1 VAGGASARIRVLAC
15 DGVNTGMAVSEPF
28 TVDGKP
34 PLVWITAPISS
45 TGGSL
50 RFEQGTLLVLEG
62 NGTDFEDG
70 PLPDAAFTW
79 RSDRSGPLGEGSRV
93 DVKLLLV
100 GEHTI
105 TLEGRDSA
113 GQIGTDTMTIE
124 ITERPNA
131 QPVADAGPDL
141 VASRC
146 AARLDGAGSH
156 DQDDEP
162 LLFRWSVAGQPP
174 ESAAWFSDPEAP
186 RPLFF
191 ADRAGAY
198 AIELVVFDGRL
209 SSFPDRVA
217 VNVTGAG
224 ANRLCSYLP
233 LLLRR

>member
-1 VAGGASARIRVLAC
+1 
-15 DGVNTGMAVSEPF
+15 
-28 TVDGKP
+28 
-34 PLVWITAPISS
+34 
-45 TGGSL
+45 
-50 RFEQGTLLVLEG
+50 
-62 NGTDFEDG
+62 
-70 PLPDAAFTW
+70 
-79 RSDRSGPLGEGSRV
+79 
-93 DVKLLLV
+93 
-100 GEHTI
+100 
-105 TLEGRDSA
+105 
-113 GQIGTDTMTIE
+113 
-124 ITERPNA
+124 
-131 QPVADAGPDL
+131 
-141 VASRC
+141 
-146 AARLDGAGSH
+146 LDGAGSH

-174 ESAAWFSDPEAP
+174 ESAAWFSDPEAF